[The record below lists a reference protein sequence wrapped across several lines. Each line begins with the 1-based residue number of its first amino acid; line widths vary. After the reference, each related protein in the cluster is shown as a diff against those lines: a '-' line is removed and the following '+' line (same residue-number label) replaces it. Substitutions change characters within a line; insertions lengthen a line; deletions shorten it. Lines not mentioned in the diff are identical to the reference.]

1 MCLNFI
7 VFKTFKSNF
16 KIRWRIISSLNELT
30 KRVLIM
36 AENSFKN
43 VSTQP
48 KVFFLLPV
56 KTLFLLGG
64 VFSAFFILIAGLVL
78 FGYTNSMD
86 NAIFSLM
93 RSNSSNPILD
103 QTLQR
108 IVFLGSSQFVLPLS
122 LLVGVF
128 LSLYRKNLALGVWF
142 VLSVILFEA
151 LLESLKHLLV
161 HSIQRF
167 SHSANFPNAT
177 ALSLTLFYG
186 LLVLLI
192 PHLITHQI
200 FQNILSYSLL
210 GLILLIGLVL
220 IVLGVSFSSVLGG
233 VCLGA
238 LGACFS
244 IGIYLSVFQKI

>member
-1 MCLNFI
+1 
-7 VFKTFKSNF
+7 
-16 KIRWRIISSLNELT
+16 
-30 KRVLIM
+30 M

-48 KVFFLLPV
+48 KAFFLLPV

-86 NAIFSLM
+86 NAIFNFA
-93 RSNSSNPILD
+93 RSTPFNSSPIL
-103 QTLQR
+103 TLILQNIAR
-108 IVFLGSSQFVLPLS
+108 LGSSQFVLPLS

-142 VLSVILFEA
+142 VLSVVIFEA
-151 LLESLKHLLV
+151 LLESLKHLFL
-161 HSIQRF
+161 HSVQWL
-167 SHSANFPNAT
+167 SHSANFPSAI
-177 ALSLTLFYG
+177 ALSLALFYG

-200 FQNILSYSLL
+200 FQNILSCSLL

-220 IVLGVSFSSVLGG
+220 VVLGVSFSSVLGG

>member
-1 MCLNFI
+1 
-7 VFKTFKSNF
+7 
-16 KIRWRIISSLNELT
+16 
-30 KRVLIM
+30 M

-48 KVFFLLPV
+48 KPFFLLQV

-64 VFSAFFILIAGLVL
+64 VFSAFFILVVGLVL
-78 FGYTNSMD
+78 FDYANSMD
-86 NAIFSLM
+86 NAIFNFA
-93 RSNSSNPILD
+93 RSTPFNSSPIL
-103 QTLQR
+103 TLILQNIAR
-108 IVFLGSSQFVLPLS
+108 LGSSQFVLPLS

-128 LSLYRKNLALGVWF
+128 LSLYRRNLVLGVWF

-151 LLESLKHLLV
+151 LLKSLKHLFL
-161 HSIQRF
+161 HSVQWL
-167 SHSANFPNAT
+167 SHSANFPSAI

-192 PHLITHQI
+192 PHFIAHQI
-200 FQNILSYSLL
+200 FQSILSYSLL
-210 GLILLIGLVL
+210 GLILLIGLAL

-233 VCLGA
+233 LCLGA

>member
-1 MCLNFI
+1 
-7 VFKTFKSNF
+7 
-16 KIRWRIISSLNELT
+16 
-30 KRVLIM
+30 M

-48 KVFFLLPV
+48 KPFFLLPV

-64 VFSAFFILIAGLVL
+64 VFSTFFILIAGLV
-78 FGYTNSMD
+78 FFDYANSMD
-86 NAIFSLM
+86 NAIFNLM

-128 LSLYRKNLALGVWF
+128 LSLYRRNLALGVWF
-142 VLSVILFEA
+142 VLSVVIFEA
-151 LLESLKHLLV
+151 LLESLKHLFTHFVQWL
-161 HSIQRF
+161 
-167 SHSANFPNAT
+167 SHSTNFPSAT

-192 PHLITHQI
+192 PHFTAHKTL
-200 FQNILSYSLL
+200 QNILVYGLL
-210 GLILLIGLVL
+210 GLILLISLAL

-233 VCLGA
+233 FCLGA

>member
-1 MCLNFI
+1 
-7 VFKTFKSNF
+7 
-16 KIRWRIISSLNELT
+16 
-30 KRVLIM
+30 M

-48 KVFFLLPV
+48 KAFFLLPV

-64 VFSAFFILIAGLVL
+64 VFSAFFIMIAGLVL

-108 IVFLGSSQFVLPLS
+108 VVFLGSSQFVLPLS

-128 LSLYRKNLALGVWF
+128 LSLYRRNLALGVWF

-151 LLESLKHLLV
+151 LLESLKHLLA
-161 HSIQRF
+161 HSIQWL
-167 SHSANFPNAT
+167 SHSANFPSAI

-200 FQNILSYSLL
+200 FQNILSCSLL
-210 GLILLIGLVL
+210 GLIFLIGLVL

-233 VCLGA
+233 FCLGA

>member
-1 MCLNFI
+1 
-7 VFKTFKSNF
+7 
-16 KIRWRIISSLNELT
+16 
-30 KRVLIM
+30 M

-64 VFSAFFILIAGLVL
+64 IFSVFFILIAGLV
-78 FGYTNSMD
+78 FFDYANSMD
-86 NAIFSLM
+86 HAIFSLM
-93 RSNSSNPILD
+93 RSNSSSPILD

-108 IVFLGSSQFVLPLS
+108 VVFLGSSQFVLPLS

-128 LSLYRKNLALGVWF
+128 LSLYRRNLVLGVWF

-151 LLESLKHLLV
+151 LLESLKHLFA
-161 HSIQRF
+161 HSIQWL
-167 SHSANFPNAT
+167 SHSANFPSAI

-210 GLILLIGLVL
+210 GLILLISLVL

-233 VCLGA
+233 FCLGA

>member
-1 MCLNFI
+1 
-7 VFKTFKSNF
+7 
-16 KIRWRIISSLNELT
+16 
-30 KRVLIM
+30 M

-43 VSTQP
+43 VSTHP
-48 KVFFLLPV
+48 KAFFLLPV
-56 KTLFLLGG
+56 KALFLLGG

-103 QTLQR
+103 QTLR
-108 IVFLGSSQFVLPLS
+108 RVVFLGSSQFVLPLS

-128 LSLYRKNLALGVWF
+128 LSLYRRNLALGVWF

-151 LLESLKHLLV
+151 LLESLKHLLA
-161 HSIQRF
+161 HSIQWL
-167 SHSANFPNAT
+167 SHSANFPSAI

-192 PHLITHQI
+192 PHLIVHQI
-200 FQNILSYSLL
+200 FQNILSCSLL
-210 GLILLIGLVL
+210 GLILLISLVL

>member
-1 MCLNFI
+1 
-7 VFKTFKSNF
+7 
-16 KIRWRIISSLNELT
+16 
-30 KRVLIM
+30 M

-48 KVFFLLPV
+48 KAFFLLQV

-64 VFSAFFILIAGLVL
+64 VFSAFFILVVGLVL
-78 FGYTNSMD
+78 FDYANSMD
-86 NAIFSLM
+86 NAIFNFA
-93 RSNSSNPILD
+93 RSTPFNSSPIL
-103 QTLQR
+103 TLILQNIAR
-108 IVFLGSSQFVLPLS
+108 LGSSQFVLPLS

-128 LSLYRKNLALGVWF
+128 LSLYRRNLVLGVWF

-151 LLESLKHLLV
+151 LLKSLKHLFL
-161 HSIQRF
+161 HSVQWL
-167 SHSANFPNAT
+167 SHSANFPSAI

-186 LLVLLI
+186 LLILLI
-192 PHLITHQI
+192 PHFIAHQI

-210 GLILLIGLVL
+210 GLILLIGLAL

-233 VCLGA
+233 LCLGA

>member
-1 MCLNFI
+1 
-7 VFKTFKSNF
+7 
-16 KIRWRIISSLNELT
+16 
-30 KRVLIM
+30 M

-43 VSTQP
+43 VSTHP
-48 KVFFLLPV
+48 KAFFLLPV

-64 VFSAFFILIAGLVL
+64 IFSAFFIMIAGLVL

-103 QTLQR
+103 QALQR
-108 IVFLGSSQFVLPLS
+108 VVFLGSSQFVLPLS

-128 LSLYRKNLALGVWF
+128 LSLYRRNLALGVWF

-151 LLESLKHLLV
+151 LLESLKHLFAY
-161 HSIQRF
+161 SIQWL

-177 ALSLTLFYG
+177 VLSLVLFYG
-186 LLVLLI
+186 LLILLI

-210 GLILLIGLVL
+210 GLIFLIGLAL

-233 VCLGA
+233 FCLGA

>member
-1 MCLNFI
+1 
-7 VFKTFKSNF
+7 
-16 KIRWRIISSLNELT
+16 
-30 KRVLIM
+30 M
-36 AENSFKN
+36 AENSFKS

-48 KVFFLLPV
+48 KPFFLLPA

-64 VFSAFFILIAGLVL
+64 IFSAFFILIVGLVFFDYAHL
-78 FGYTNSMD
+78 MD
-86 NAIFSLM
+86 NAIFNFAHSTPF
-93 RSNSSNPILD
+93 NSSPIL
-103 QTLQR
+103 TLILQNTAR
-108 IVFLGSSQFVLPLS
+108 LGSSQFVLPLS

-128 LSLYRKNLALGVWF
+128 LSLYRRNLALGVWF
-142 VLSVILFEA
+142 VLSVVIFEA
-151 LLESLKHLLV
+151 LLESLKHLFL
-161 HSIQRF
+161 HSVQWL
-167 SHSANFPNAT
+167 SHSANFPSAT

-210 GLILLIGLVL
+210 GLILLIDLAL

-233 VCLGA
+233 FCLGA

>member
-1 MCLNFI
+1 
-7 VFKTFKSNF
+7 
-16 KIRWRIISSLNELT
+16 
-30 KRVLIM
+30 M
-36 AENSFKN
+36 AENSLKN

-48 KVFFLLPV
+48 KPFFLLQV

-64 VFSAFFILIAGLVL
+64 VFSAFFILIAGLVFFDYAHL
-78 FGYTNSMD
+78 MD
-86 NAIFSLM
+86 NAIFNFA
-93 RSNSSNPILD
+93 RSTPNSSPIL
-103 QTLQR
+103 TLILQS
-108 IVFLGSSQFVLPLS
+108 IAKLGSSQFVLPLS

-128 LSLYRKNLALGVWF
+128 LSLYRRNLALGVWF

-151 LLESLKHLLV
+151 LLESLKHLFAHPVQWL
-161 HSIQRF
+161 

-186 LLVLLI
+186 LLILLI
-192 PHLITHQI
+192 PHFITHQTLK
-200 FQNILSYSLL
+200 NILFYSLL
-210 GLILLIGLVL
+210 GLIFLIGLVL

-233 VCLGA
+233 FCLGA

>member
-1 MCLNFI
+1 
-7 VFKTFKSNF
+7 
-16 KIRWRIISSLNELT
+16 
-30 KRVLIM
+30 M

-48 KVFFLLPV
+48 KPFFLLQV

-64 VFSAFFILIAGLVL
+64 VFSAFFILIFGLVFFDYAHL
-78 FGYTNSMD
+78 MD
-86 NAIFSLM
+86 NAIFNFA
-93 RSNSSNPILD
+93 RSTPFNSSPIL
-103 QTLQR
+103 TLILQN
-108 IVFLGSSQFVLPLS
+108 IANLGSSQFVLPLS

-128 LSLYRKNLALGVWF
+128 LSLYRRNLALGVWF
-142 VLSVILFEA
+142 VLSVVIFEA
-151 LLESLKHLLV
+151 LLESLKHLFL
-161 HSIQRF
+161 HSVQWL
-167 SHSANFPNAT
+167 SHSANFPSAI
-177 ALSLTLFYG
+177 ALSLALFYG

-210 GLILLIGLVL
+210 GLILLIGLAL

-233 VCLGA
+233 LCLGA

>member
-1 MCLNFI
+1 
-7 VFKTFKSNF
+7 
-16 KIRWRIISSLNELT
+16 
-30 KRVLIM
+30 M

-48 KVFFLLPV
+48 KPFFLLQV

-64 VFSAFFILIAGLVL
+64 VFSAFFILIFGLVL
-78 FGYTNSMD
+78 FDYANSMD
-86 NAIFSLM
+86 HAIFSLM
-93 RSNSSNPILD
+93 RSNSSSPILD
-103 QTLQR
+103 QTLR
-108 IVFLGSSQFVLPLS
+108 RVVFLGSSQFVLPLS

-128 LSLYRKNLALGVWF
+128 LSLYRRNLALGVWF
-142 VLSVILFEA
+142 VLSVVIFEA
-151 LLESLKHLLV
+151 LLKSLKHLFL
-161 HSIQRF
+161 HSVQWL
-167 SHSANFPNAT
+167 SHSANFPSAI

-186 LLVLLI
+186 LLILLI
-192 PHLITHQI
+192 PHLIPHFIAHQI

-210 GLILLIGLVL
+210 GLILLIGLAL
-220 IVLGVSFSSVLGG
+220 IVLGVSFSSILGG

>member
-1 MCLNFI
+1 
-7 VFKTFKSNF
+7 
-16 KIRWRIISSLNELT
+16 
-30 KRVLIM
+30 M

-48 KVFFLLPV
+48 KVFFLLPA

-64 VFSAFFILIAGLVL
+64 VFSAFFILIVGLV
-78 FGYTNSMD
+78 FFDYTNSMD

-93 RSNSSNPILD
+93 HSNSSNPILD

-108 IVFLGSSQFVLPLS
+108 VVFLGSSQFVLPLS

-128 LSLYRKNLALGVWF
+128 LSLYRRNLALGVWF

-151 LLESLKHLLV
+151 LLKSLKHFFAYPVQWL
-161 HSIQRF
+161 SR
-167 SHSANFPNAT
+167 SANFPNAT

-192 PHLITHQI
+192 PHLITHQTLKNVL
-200 FQNILSYSLL
+200 FYSLF
-210 GLILLIGLVL
+210 GLIFLIGLVL

-233 VCLGA
+233 FCLGA

>member
-1 MCLNFI
+1 
-7 VFKTFKSNF
+7 
-16 KIRWRIISSLNELT
+16 
-30 KRVLIM
+30 M

-48 KVFFLLPV
+48 KVFFLLQV

-64 VFSAFFILIAGLVL
+64 VFSTFFILMIGLVFFDYANL
-78 FGYTNSMD
+78 MD

-93 RSNSSNPILD
+93 RPNSSNPILD

-128 LSLYRKNLALGVWF
+128 LSLYRRNLALGVWF
-142 VLSVILFEA
+142 VLSVVLFEA
-151 LLESLKHLLV
+151 LLESLKHLLA
-161 HSIQRF
+161 HSIQWLSRN
-167 SHSANFPNAT
+167 ANFPNAT

-192 PHLITHQI
+192 PHLIAHQTLK
-200 FQNILSYSLL
+200 NILFYSLF
-210 GLILLIGLVL
+210 GLILLIGLAL

-233 VCLGA
+233 FCLGA

>member
-1 MCLNFI
+1 
-7 VFKTFKSNF
+7 
-16 KIRWRIISSLNELT
+16 
-30 KRVLIM
+30 M

-48 KVFFLLPV
+48 KPFFLLQV

-64 VFSAFFILIAGLVL
+64 VFSAFFILIFGLVL
-78 FGYTNSMD
+78 FDYTNSMD

-103 QTLQR
+103 QTLR
-108 IVFLGSSQFVLPLS
+108 RVVFLGSSQFVLPLS

-128 LSLYRKNLALGVWF
+128 LSLYRRNLALGVWF
-142 VLSVILFEA
+142 VLSVVIFEA
-151 LLESLKHLLV
+151 LLKSLKHLFT
-161 HSIQRF
+161 HSIQWL
-167 SHSANFPNAT
+167 SHSANFPSAI

-186 LLVLLI
+186 LLILLI
-192 PHLITHQI
+192 PHFIAHQI

-210 GLILLIGLVL
+210 GLILLIGLAL

-233 VCLGA
+233 VCLGV

>member
-1 MCLNFI
+1 
-7 VFKTFKSNF
+7 
-16 KIRWRIISSLNELT
+16 
-30 KRVLIM
+30 M

-48 KVFFLLPV
+48 KPFFLLQV

-64 VFSAFFILIAGLVL
+64 VFSAFFILIFGLVL
-78 FGYTNSMD
+78 FDYANSMD
-86 NAIFSLM
+86 HAIFNLM

-108 IVFLGSSQFVLPLS
+108 VVFLGSSQFVLPLS

-128 LSLYRKNLALGVWF
+128 LSLYRRNLALGVWF
-142 VLSVILFEA
+142 VLSVVIFEA
-151 LLESLKHLLV
+151 LLESLKHLLA
-161 HSIQRF
+161 HSIQWL
-167 SHSANFPNAT
+167 SHSANFPSAI

-200 FQNILSYSLL
+200 FQNILSCSLL
-210 GLILLIGLVL
+210 GLILLIGLAL

>member
-1 MCLNFI
+1 
-7 VFKTFKSNF
+7 
-16 KIRWRIISSLNELT
+16 
-30 KRVLIM
+30 M

-43 VSTQP
+43 VSAQP

-64 VFSAFFILIAGLVL
+64 IFSAFFILITGLV
-78 FGYTNSMD
+78 FFDYANSMD
-86 NAIFSLM
+86 HAIFNLM

-103 QTLQR
+103 QALQR
-108 IVFLGSSQFVLPLS
+108 VVFLGSSQFVLPLS

-128 LSLYRKNLALGVWF
+128 LSLYRKNLVLGVWF

-151 LLESLKHLLV
+151 LLESLKHLFL
-161 HSIQRF
+161 HSVQWL

-233 VCLGA
+233 FCLGA

>member
-1 MCLNFI
+1 
-7 VFKTFKSNF
+7 
-16 KIRWRIISSLNELT
+16 
-30 KRVLIM
+30 M

-48 KVFFLLPV
+48 KAFFLLPV

-64 VFSAFFILIAGLVL
+64 VFSAFFILIVGLV
-78 FGYTNSMD
+78 FFDYANSMD

-103 QTLQR
+103 QTLR
-108 IVFLGSSQFVLPLS
+108 RVVFLGSSQFVLPLS

-128 LSLYRKNLALGVWF
+128 LSLYRRNLALGVWF

-151 LLESLKHLLV
+151 LLESLKHLFA
-161 HSIQRF
+161 HSIQWL
-167 SHSANFPNAT
+167 SHSANFPSAI

-186 LLVLLI
+186 LLVLLL

-233 VCLGA
+233 FCLGA

>member
-1 MCLNFI
+1 
-7 VFKTFKSNF
+7 
-16 KIRWRIISSLNELT
+16 
-30 KRVLIM
+30 M
-36 AENSFKN
+36 AENSLKN
-43 VSTQP
+43 VTIQSKP
-48 KVFFLLPV
+48 FFLSQV

-64 VFSAFFILIAGLVL
+64 VFSAFFILMVGLV
-78 FGYTNSMD
+78 FFDCTHSMD

-128 LSLYRKNLALGVWF
+128 LSLYRRNLALGVWF

-151 LLESLKHLLV
+151 LLESLKHLLA
-161 HSIQRF
+161 HSIQWLSR
-167 SHSANFPNAT
+167 SANFPNAT
-177 ALSLTLFYG
+177 VLSLALFYG

-192 PHLITHQI
+192 PHLITHQTLK
-200 FQNILSYSLL
+200 NILSYSLF
-210 GLILLIGLVL
+210 GLIFLIGLAL

-233 VCLGA
+233 FCLGA

>member
-1 MCLNFI
+1 
-7 VFKTFKSNF
+7 
-16 KIRWRIISSLNELT
+16 
-30 KRVLIM
+30 M

-48 KVFFLLPV
+48 KPFFLLQV

-64 VFSAFFILIAGLVL
+64 VFSAFFILIFGLV
-78 FGYTNSMD
+78 FFDYTNSMD
-86 NAIFSLM
+86 HAIFSLM
-93 RSNSSNPILD
+93 RSNSSSPILD
-103 QTLQR
+103 QTLRR

-128 LSLYRKNLALGVWF
+128 LSLYRRNLALGVWF

-151 LLESLKHLLV
+151 LLKSLKHLFT
-161 HSIQRF
+161 HSIQWL
-167 SHSANFPNAT
+167 SHSVNFPSAI

-186 LLVLLI
+186 LLILLI
-192 PHLITHQI
+192 PHFIAHQI

-210 GLILLIGLVL
+210 GLILLIGLAL

-233 VCLGA
+233 FCLGA

>member
-1 MCLNFI
+1 
-7 VFKTFKSNF
+7 
-16 KIRWRIISSLNELT
+16 
-30 KRVLIM
+30 M

-48 KVFFLLPV
+48 KIFFLLQV

-64 VFSAFFILIAGLVL
+64 VFSVFFILMVGLV
-78 FGYTNSMD
+78 FFDYANSMD

-93 RSNSSNPILD
+93 HSNSSSPILD

-128 LSLYRKNLALGVWF
+128 LSLYRRNLALGVWF
-142 VLSVILFEA
+142 VLSVVLFEA
-151 LLESLKHLLV
+151 LLESLKHLLAY
-161 HSIQRF
+161 SIQWLSRN
-167 SHSANFPNAT
+167 ANFPNAT

-192 PHLITHQI
+192 PHLITHQTLK
-200 FQNILSYSLL
+200 NILFYSLF
-210 GLILLIGLVL
+210 GLILLIGLAL

-233 VCLGA
+233 FCLGA

>member
-1 MCLNFI
+1 
-7 VFKTFKSNF
+7 
-16 KIRWRIISSLNELT
+16 
-30 KRVLIM
+30 M
-36 AENSFKN
+36 AENSLKN
-43 VSTQP
+43 VTIQSKP
-48 KVFFLLPV
+48 FFLSQV

-64 VFSAFFILIAGLVL
+64 VFSAFFILMVGLV
-78 FGYTNSMD
+78 FFDCTHSMD
-86 NAIFSLM
+86 NAIFGLM
-93 RSNSSNPILD
+93 RSNSSSPILD

-128 LSLYRKNLALGVWF
+128 LSLYRRNLALGVWF

-151 LLESLKHLLV
+151 LLESLKHLFAY
-161 HSIQRF
+161 SIQWL

-177 ALSLTLFYG
+177 ALSLALFYG

-192 PHLITHQI
+192 PHFITHQTLK
-200 FQNILSYSLL
+200 NILSYSLF
-210 GLILLIGLVL
+210 GLIFLIGLAL

-233 VCLGA
+233 FCLGA

>member
-1 MCLNFI
+1 
-7 VFKTFKSNF
+7 
-16 KIRWRIISSLNELT
+16 
-30 KRVLIM
+30 M

-48 KVFFLLPV
+48 KAFFLLPV

-64 VFSAFFILIAGLVL
+64 VFSAFFILIVGLV
-78 FGYTNSMD
+78 FFDYANSMD
-86 NAIFSLM
+86 NAIFNLM
-93 RSNSSNPILD
+93 RSNSSSPILD
-103 QTLQR
+103 QTLR
-108 IVFLGSSQFVLPLS
+108 RVVFLGSSQFVLPLS

-151 LLESLKHLLV
+151 LLESLKHLFT
-161 HSIQRF
+161 HSIQWL
-167 SHSANFPNAT
+167 SHSANFPSAI

-192 PHLITHQI
+192 PHLITHQTLKNVL
-200 FQNILSYSLL
+200 FYSLL
-210 GLILLIGLVL
+210 GLIFLIGLVL

-233 VCLGA
+233 FCLGA

>member
-1 MCLNFI
+1 
-7 VFKTFKSNF
+7 
-16 KIRWRIISSLNELT
+16 
-30 KRVLIM
+30 M

-48 KVFFLLPV
+48 KPFFLLPV

-64 VFSAFFILIAGLVL
+64 VFSAFFILIFGLV
-78 FGYTNSMD
+78 FFDYANSMD
-86 NAIFSLM
+86 HAIFSLM

-103 QTLQR
+103 QALQR

-128 LSLYRKNLALGVWF
+128 LSLYRRNLALGVWF

-151 LLESLKHLLV
+151 LLESLKHLFA
-161 HSIQRF
+161 HSIQWL
-167 SHSANFPNAT
+167 SHSANFPSAI

-192 PHLITHQI
+192 PHLIAHQTLK
-200 FQNILSYSLL
+200 NILSYSLL

-233 VCLGA
+233 FCLGA

>member
-1 MCLNFI
+1 
-7 VFKTFKSNF
+7 
-16 KIRWRIISSLNELT
+16 
-30 KRVLIM
+30 M

-48 KVFFLLPV
+48 KPFFLLPV

-64 VFSAFFILIAGLVL
+64 VFSAFFILIVGLV
-78 FGYTNSMD
+78 FFDYANSMD
-86 NAIFSLM
+86 HAIFSLM

-103 QTLQR
+103 QTLR
-108 IVFLGSSQFVLPLS
+108 RVVFLGSSQFVLPLS

-128 LSLYRKNLALGVWF
+128 LSLYRRNLALGVWF

-151 LLESLKHLLV
+151 LLESLKHLFAYSVQWL
-161 HSIQRF
+161 SR
-167 SHSANFPNAT
+167 SANFPNAT
-177 ALSLTLFYG
+177 ALSLALFYG
-186 LLVLLI
+186 LLVLLT

-210 GLILLIGLVL
+210 GLIFLIGLAL
-220 IVLGVSFSSVLGG
+220 ILLGVSFSSVLGG

>member
-1 MCLNFI
+1 
-7 VFKTFKSNF
+7 
-16 KIRWRIISSLNELT
+16 
-30 KRVLIM
+30 M

-64 VFSAFFILIAGLVL
+64 VFSTFFILIAGLV
-78 FGYTNSMD
+78 FFDYANSMD
-86 NAIFSLM
+86 HAIFSLM

-108 IVFLGSSQFVLPLS
+108 VVFLGSSQFVLPLS

-151 LLESLKHLLV
+151 LLKSLKHFFAY
-161 HSIQRF
+161 SIQLL

-192 PHLITHQI
+192 PHLITHQTLK
-200 FQNILSYSLL
+200 NILFYSLF
-210 GLILLIGLVL
+210 GLIFLIGLVL

-233 VCLGA
+233 FCLGA

>member
-1 MCLNFI
+1 
-7 VFKTFKSNF
+7 
-16 KIRWRIISSLNELT
+16 
-30 KRVLIM
+30 M

-43 VSTQP
+43 VSAQP

-64 VFSAFFILIAGLVL
+64 VFSAFFILIVGLV
-78 FGYTNSMD
+78 FFDYTNSMD

-93 RSNSSNPILD
+93 RSNSSSPILD
-103 QTLQR
+103 QTLR
-108 IVFLGSSQFVLPLS
+108 RVVFLGSSQFVLPLS

-151 LLESLKHLLV
+151 LLESLKHLLA
-161 HSIQRF
+161 HSIQWL
-167 SHSANFPNAT
+167 SHSANFPSAI

-200 FQNILSYSLL
+200 FQNILSCSLL
-210 GLILLIGLVL
+210 GLIFLIGLVL
-220 IVLGVSFSSVLGG
+220 VVLGVSFSSVLGG
-233 VCLGA
+233 FCLGA

>member
-1 MCLNFI
+1 
-7 VFKTFKSNF
+7 
-16 KIRWRIISSLNELT
+16 
-30 KRVLIM
+30 M

-43 VSTQP
+43 VSAQP

-64 VFSAFFILIAGLVL
+64 VFSAFFILIAGLV
-78 FGYTNSMD
+78 FFDHAHSMD
-86 NAIFSLM
+86 NAIFNFV

-108 IVFLGSSQFVLPLS
+108 LVFLGSSQFVLPLS

-128 LSLYRKNLALGVWF
+128 LSLYRRNLALGVWF
-142 VLSVILFEA
+142 VLSVVLFEA
-151 LLESLKHLLV
+151 LLESLKHLFAY
-161 HSIQRF
+161 SIQWL
-167 SHSANFPNAT
+167 SHSTNFPNAT

-186 LLVLLI
+186 LLILLI
-192 PHLITHQI
+192 PHLITHQTLKNVL
-200 FQNILSYSLL
+200 FYSLF
-210 GLILLIGLVL
+210 GLIFLIALAL
-220 IVLGVSFSSVLGG
+220 IVLGISFSSVLGG

>member
-1 MCLNFI
+1 
-7 VFKTFKSNF
+7 
-16 KIRWRIISSLNELT
+16 
-30 KRVLIM
+30 M

-43 VSTQP
+43 VSTHP

-64 VFSAFFILIAGLVL
+64 VFSAFFIMIAGLVL

-86 NAIFSLM
+86 HAIFSLM
-93 RSNSSNPILD
+93 RSNSSSPILD
-103 QTLQR
+103 QTLR
-108 IVFLGSSQFVLPLS
+108 RVVFLGSSQFVLPLS

-128 LSLYRKNLALGVWF
+128 LSLYRRNLALGVWF

-151 LLESLKHLLV
+151 LLESLKHLLA
-161 HSIQRF
+161 HSIQWL
-167 SHSANFPNAT
+167 SHSANFPSAI
-177 ALSLTLFYG
+177 ALSLALFYG

-233 VCLGA
+233 FCLGA

>member
-1 MCLNFI
+1 
-7 VFKTFKSNF
+7 
-16 KIRWRIISSLNELT
+16 
-30 KRVLIM
+30 M

-48 KVFFLLPV
+48 KAFFLLPV

-64 VFSAFFILIAGLVL
+64 VFSTFFILMVGLV
-78 FGYTNSMD
+78 FFDYANSMD
-86 NAIFSLM
+86 HAIFNLM

-108 IVFLGSSQFVLPLS
+108 VVFLGSSQFVLPLS

-128 LSLYRKNLALGVWF
+128 LSLYRRNLALGVWF

-151 LLESLKHLLV
+151 LLESLKHLLA
-161 HSIQRF
+161 HSIQWL
-167 SHSANFPNAT
+167 SHSANFPSAI

-210 GLILLIGLVL
+210 GLIFLISLAL

>member
-1 MCLNFI
+1 
-7 VFKTFKSNF
+7 
-16 KIRWRIISSLNELT
+16 
-30 KRVLIM
+30 M

-43 VSTQP
+43 VSTHP
-48 KVFFLLPV
+48 KAFFLLPA

-64 VFSAFFILIAGLVL
+64 VFSAFFIMIAGLVL

-108 IVFLGSSQFVLPLS
+108 VVFLGSSQFVLPLS

-128 LSLYRKNLALGVWF
+128 LSLYRRNLALGVWF

-151 LLESLKHLLV
+151 LLESLKHLLA
-161 HSIQRF
+161 HSIQWL
-167 SHSANFPNAT
+167 SHSANFPSAI

-210 GLILLIGLVL
+210 GLILLIGLAL

-233 VCLGA
+233 FCLGA

>member
-1 MCLNFI
+1 
-7 VFKTFKSNF
+7 
-16 KIRWRIISSLNELT
+16 
-30 KRVLIM
+30 M

-43 VSTQP
+43 VTIQSKP
-48 KVFFLLPV
+48 FFLSQV

-64 VFSAFFILIAGLVL
+64 VFSAFFILIAGLV
-78 FGYTNSMD
+78 FFDYANSMD

-93 RSNSSNPILD
+93 RSNSSSPILD

-108 IVFLGSSQFVLPLS
+108 VVFLGSSQFVLPLS

-128 LSLYRKNLALGVWF
+128 LSLYRRNLALGVWF
-142 VLSVILFEA
+142 VLSVVIFEA
-151 LLESLKHLLV
+151 LLESLKHLLT
-161 HSIQRF
+161 HSIQWL

-177 ALSLTLFYG
+177 ALSLALFYG

-192 PHLITHQI
+192 PHLIAHQI

-210 GLILLIGLVL
+210 GLILLIGLAL

>member
-1 MCLNFI
+1 
-7 VFKTFKSNF
+7 
-16 KIRWRIISSLNELT
+16 
-30 KRVLIM
+30 M

-43 VSTQP
+43 VSAQP
-48 KVFFLLPV
+48 KPFFLLPV

-64 VFSAFFILIAGLVL
+64 VFSAFFIMIAGLVL

-108 IVFLGSSQFVLPLS
+108 VVFLGSSQFVLPLS

-142 VLSVILFEA
+142 VLSVVLFEA
-151 LLESLKHLLV
+151 LLESLKHFFAYPVQWL
-161 HSIQRF
+161 SR
-167 SHSANFPNAT
+167 SANFPSAI

-192 PHLITHQI
+192 PHLIAHQI
-200 FQNILSYSLL
+200 FQNILSCSLL
-210 GLILLIGLVL
+210 GLIFLIGLVL

>member
-1 MCLNFI
+1 
-7 VFKTFKSNF
+7 
-16 KIRWRIISSLNELT
+16 
-30 KRVLIM
+30 M

-48 KVFFLLPV
+48 KAFFLLPV

-64 VFSAFFILIAGLVL
+64 VFSAFFIVIASLVL

-86 NAIFSLM
+86 NAIFNLM

-103 QTLQR
+103 QALQR
-108 IVFLGSSQFVLPLS
+108 VVFLGSSQFVLPLS

-128 LSLYRKNLALGVWF
+128 LSLYRRNLALGVWF

-151 LLESLKHLLV
+151 LLESLKHLFT
-161 HSIQRF
+161 HSIQWL
-167 SHSANFPNAT
+167 SHSANFPSAI
-177 ALSLTLFYG
+177 ALSLALFYG

-210 GLILLIGLVL
+210 GLILLIGLAL

-233 VCLGA
+233 FCLGA

>member
-1 MCLNFI
+1 
-7 VFKTFKSNF
+7 
-16 KIRWRIISSLNELT
+16 
-30 KRVLIM
+30 M

-48 KVFFLLPV
+48 KPFFLLPV

-64 VFSAFFILIAGLVL
+64 VFSAFFILIVGLV
-78 FGYTNSMD
+78 FFDYANSMD

-93 RSNSSNPILD
+93 RSNSSSPILD
-103 QTLQR
+103 QTLR
-108 IVFLGSSQFVLPLS
+108 RVVFLGSSQFVLPLS

-128 LSLYRKNLALGVWF
+128 LSLYRRNLALGVWF

-151 LLESLKHLLV
+151 LLESLKHLLA
-161 HSIQRF
+161 HSIQWL
-167 SHSANFPNAT
+167 SHSANFPSAI

-210 GLILLIGLVL
+210 GLIFLIGLAL

-233 VCLGA
+233 FCLGA

>member
-1 MCLNFI
+1 
-7 VFKTFKSNF
+7 
-16 KIRWRIISSLNELT
+16 
-30 KRVLIM
+30 M

-43 VSTQP
+43 VSTHP
-48 KVFFLLPV
+48 KAFFLLPV

-64 VFSAFFILIAGLVL
+64 VFSAFFILIAGLV
-78 FGYTNSMD
+78 FFDYANSMD
-86 NAIFSLM
+86 HAIFNLM

-108 IVFLGSSQFVLPLS
+108 VVFLGSSQFVLPLS

-128 LSLYRKNLALGVWF
+128 LSLYRRNLALGVWF

-151 LLESLKHLLV
+151 LLESLKHLLA
-161 HSIQRF
+161 HSIQWL
-167 SHSANFPNAT
+167 SHSANFPST
-177 ALSLTLFYG
+177 IALSLTLFYG

-200 FQNILSYSLL
+200 FQNILSCSLL
-210 GLILLIGLVL
+210 GLILLIGLAL

-233 VCLGA
+233 FCLGA